1 MMNKLYSMLVFSITP
16 EEFVNIRK
24 SNMDLADSVVSSDK
38 SLLEYLLTGV
48 LQDSHIERLHT
59 TLY

>member
-1 MMNKLYSMLVFSITP
+1 MPVFSIIP

-38 SLLEYLLTGV
+38 SLHEHLLMGV
-48 LQDSHIERLHT
+48 LQDSHIMRFHT

>member
-1 MMNKLYSMLVFSITP
+1 MNKLHSLSVFSIMP

-38 SLLEYLLTGV
+38 SQHEHLLMGV
-48 LQDSHIERLHT
+48 LQDSHIKRLHT